1 MPLQKPNA
9 FAFTANNG
17 CKFTVYGETSK
28 QALMDHLCTCV
39 KVVGRRLSFEEA
51 SNPDIII
58 MISPEEFLRDFD
70 SFDTA
75 ASMAWEK
82 VSAPKKKEMFV
93 FEMNNGERFT
103 DYGETQE
110 EVLMGHLIDKS
121 REVGHRLKF
130 EEANNPDLVVM
141 VRPRTYAL
149 VFSSFDEAAETA
161 WRYVQSGQ

>member
-28 QALMDHLCTCV
+28 QALMQHLLTCT
-39 KVVGRRLSFEEA
+39 KMLGRQINLKEA
-51 SNPDIII
+51 RDPDIII
-58 MISPEEFLRDFD
+58 MIRPEDFMPYFD
-70 SFDTA
+70 SFDAA

-82 VSAPKKKEMFV
+82 VSAPKKERFV
-93 FEMNNGERFT
+93 FKMNNGERFT
-103 DYGETQE
+103 EYGESQE
-110 EVLMGHLIDKS
+110 EVLMNHLITKTKK
-121 REVGHRLKF
+121 VGHRLKF
-130 EEANNPDLVVM
+130 EEADNPDLVVM